1 MLKSATLSENAKNIV
16 NNFFSKNFIKL
27 AAKDIY
33 RAFIVSLYATTSQA
47 DKSILSILSEYNFEL
62 LDYLTPVQLTILQ
75 QEYPL
80 VIEFVYNS
88 IGTDSYYFARKSEQ
102 GNSMWMPNDLIA
114 LCLKIAELNGGEQV
128 FLPYSG
134 EGQFAYNLPSCEIDG
149 FEIDPVSRA
158 FSKILL
164 ESKNIN
170 SSIQQEAFYS
180 EKKYDCIFTM
190 PPFLK
195 GEEQRA
201 VITTLLNLANN
212 SIKERGAMFA
222 ILPMAFCFESHGW
235 FDLRKIL
242 FDKFPKF
249 SAAVIS
255 LPQMLRPV
263 SAVNIC
269 LFVLMKDNKNMVYLM
284 DATGPEFSA
293 THDLAGYTSCELKVQ
308 SIIET
313 IKKGDERYVWSG
325 YPTQLT
331 DSLNLTPSRYLS
343 VTTRLPRLKKGER
356 YVSLRELIE
365 IVPRERFGEKQ
376 QAYIYLDLKT
386 LSSSYLN
393 CDINRD
399 RFDEIS
405 LPRPAGV
412 RSRKITDNNSLLFA
426 YRNNKTFVARLNGFA
441 NNTLVAVH
449 GLIIPFRVKS
459 DLVTADFLLRSLT
472 EDYVVQQFTML
483 NGSIAQKTQE
493 ADLLNI
499 QIVLP
504 SVDEQ
509 KRLCIEDTRASMREA
524 DRKLLESAEDFRR
537 DMHIK
542 KHAIGQ
548 TIFNLNNWWRI
559 LQNTRSKND
568 GILRDSDVVGV
579 SNPIEVSKIF
589 ENLSVI
595 MNQLQTQISRF
606 DRGNGLVVTKFA
618 LTDFIERYIKTHP
631 NALFSFKYDSTNHR
645 ASQDLPVVDF
655 DEDNNNMTIHK
666 DEYVLRQGDPLEYVN
681 FAEDALTIIFDNIIS
696 NACAHGFVNLEPA
709 RNIVSIEIRAE
720 GTDYIVAISN
730 NGHALSDHI
739 THDDIFLYGRST
751 KLGKDHFGIGA
762 YEVRQLMREFGGD
775 ARFISTPNQA
785 FTVAYELIFH
795 NTNIEYSF

>member
-16 NNFFSKNFIKL
+16 NEFFSKNFMKFF
-27 AAKDIY
+27 AKDIY
-33 RAFIVSLYATTSQA
+33 RSFIVSLYATTSQA
-47 DKSILSILSEYNFEL
+47 DESILSILSEYNFEL
-62 LDYLTPVQLTILQ
+62 LEFLTPEQLTVLQ

-80 VIEFVYNS
+80 VVEFVYNS
-88 IGTDSYYFARKSEQ
+88 IGSNGYYFARKNER
-102 GNSMWMPNDLIA
+102 GNGIWMPHDLIA
-114 LCLKIAELNGGEQV
+114 LCLKIAGLNGGEQV
-128 FLPYSG
+128 FLPYAG
-134 EGQFAYNLPSCEIDG
+134 EGQFAYNLPNCEIDG
-149 FEIDPVSRA
+149 FEIDQVSRA
-158 FSKILL
+158 FSKIWL

-170 SSIQQEAFYS
+170 SSIQHGAFYS

-190 PPFLK
+190 PPFTK
-195 GEEQRA
+195 GEEQRS
-201 VITTLLNLANN
+201 VITTLLNLANS
-212 SIKERGAMFA
+212 SIKEGGAMFA
-222 ILPMAFCFESHGW
+222 ILPMAFCFETHGW

-255 LPQMLRPV
+255 LPKMLLPV

-269 LFVLMKDNKNMVYLM
+269 LFVLIKDNKNMVYLM

-293 THDLAGYTSCELKVQ
+293 THDLAGSTSCELKVQ

-313 IKKGDERYVWSG
+313 IKIGDGRYVWAG

-343 VTTRLPRLKKGER
+343 VTTRLPRLKNGER

-365 IVPRERFGEKQ
+365 IVPRERFDERQ
-376 QAYIYLDLKT
+376 QPDIYLDLKT

-399 RFDEIS
+399 RFEEIS

-412 RSRKITDNNSLLFA
+412 RSRKITNNDSLLFA
-426 YRNNKTFVARLNGFA
+426 FRNNKSFVGRLNGFTSD
-441 NNTLVAVH
+441 TLVAVH

-483 NGSIAQKTQE
+483 NGSNVQKTQE
-493 ADLLNI
+493 TDLLNI

-504 SVDEQ
+504 SLDEQ
-509 KRLCIEDTRASMREA
+509 NRICVEDARARMREA
-524 DRKLLESAEDFRR
+524 DRKLIESAEEFRR

-595 MNQLQTQISRF
+595 MGQLQTQISRF
-606 DRGNGLVVTKFA
+606 DRGNGLVVSKFA

-631 NALFSFKYDSTNHR
+631 NALFSFKYDSSIHR

-655 DEDNNNMTIHK
+655 DEDNNNLSIHK

-709 RNIVSIEIRAE
+709 RNIVSIEIRSE
-720 GTDYIVAISN
+720 GTDYVIAISN
-730 NGHALSDHI
+730 NGHSLSDII
-739 THDDIFLYGRST
+739 TQDDIFLYGRST

-775 ARFISTPNQA
+775 VRFVSTPNKA
-785 FTVAYELIFH
+785 FSASYELVFH